1 MAEERKDGGL
11 RAANMA
17 RGAIQ
22 GMAAGGPLG
31 AVAGAAAADGETFV
45 KAVAAMGTLL
55 MLPVLFL
62 LLLPGLIF
70 GGFQDANSPHDAAAP
85 ILNSETAIIETANEL
100 ELTVNGILQEGL
112 DDVKSRI
119 QTDFEASGADCME
132 INDPYAAGVQGNIR
146 LFIAQYC
153 AARSAD
159 LSAISLADL
168 EKVLRGAKQELYSY
182 IVTEEIRERIEMVP
196 APESESEGE
205 EANSAGTESA
215 ETDDANAGEAEE
227 EPELVE
233 VVVTETWRVYT
244 IRYNGEG
251 YFADEIFHLCNEQKQ
266 LAEYYAQNL
275 SLFLG
280 DGLMQTP
287 GNGAAQSIPS
297 LGDVC
302 FTDGATPVIYYNQR
316 DERYAEQDY
325 GTDNIGEYGCGPTC
339 MAMVVSSLTG
349 AAADPIEMAKWAYDN
364 GCWIDGGG
372 SYHALIPAAAQ
383 HWGLPV
389 SGCSAS
395 EPQRIVDA
403 LSQGKFVVAIMG
415 AGHFTDSGH
424 FIVLRGVQN
433 GQIMVADPYS
443 VNYSN
448 RLWDLSL
455 ILGEA
460 STRAAAGGPFW
471 IIG

>member
-1 MAEERKDGGL
+1 MAEGHETSGI
-11 RAANMA
+11 RAANIA

-22 GMAAGGPLG
+22 GMAKGGPLG
-31 AVAGAAAADGETFV
+31 ALAGAAAADGEIFV

-70 GGFQDANSPHDAAAP
+70 GGFQDAQSPHDATAP
-85 ILNSETAIIETANEL
+85 ILNSETAIVETANEL
-100 ELTVNGILQEGL
+100 ELTVNSILQEGL

-119 QTDFEASGADCME
+119 QTDFELSGADCME

-153 AARSAD
+153 AARDAD
-159 LSAISLADL
+159 FSAISLADL
-168 EKVLRGAKQELYSY
+168 QKVLMDAKQKLYSY
-182 IVTEEIRERIEMVP
+182 TVTEETRERIELVP
-196 APESESEGE
+196 APESDDADSDDAE
-205 EANSAGTESA
+205 TESKTTDGA
-215 ETDDANAGEAEE
+215 DEETDA
-227 EPELVE
+227 PEMVE
-233 VVVTETWRVYT
+233 VVISEKWRIYT
-244 IRYNGEG
+244 IRYNGEA
-251 YFADEIFHLCNEQKQ
+251 YFADEIFHLSAEQKQ
-266 LAEYYAQNL
+266 LAEFYAQNL

-287 GNGAAQSIPS
+287 GGTLESIPS

-302 FTDGATPVIYYNQR
+302 FTDGATPVVYYNQR
-316 DERYAEQDY
+316 DERYASQDY

-339 MAMVVSSLTG
+339 MAMVVSSLT
-349 AAADPIEMAKWAYDN
+349 ATAVDPIEMAKWAYDS
-364 GCWIDGGG
+364 GYWIDGGG

-383 HWGLPV
+383 HWSLPV

-395 EPQRIVDA
+395 DPQRIVDA
-403 LSQGKFVVAIMG
+403 LSQGKLVVAIMG

-424 FIVLRGVQN
+424 FIVLRGVKD
-433 GQIMVADPYS
+433 GQIMLADPYS

>member
-1 MAEERKDGGL
+1 MTEGQRDGGL

-17 RGAIQ
+17 QGAVR

-31 AVAGAAAADGETFV
+31 AVAGAAAADGEIFV
-45 KAVAAMGTLL
+45 KAVAATGTLL

-70 GGFQDANSPHDAAAP
+70 GGFQDAKSPHDAAAP
-85 ILNSETAIIETANEL
+85 ILNSETAIVETANEL
-100 ELTVNGILQEGL
+100 ELTVNSILQEGL
-112 DDVKSRI
+112 DDVKARI
-119 QTDFEASGADCME
+119 QTDFEASGADCTK

-153 AARSAD
+153 AARDAD
-159 LSAISLADL
+159 FSAISLADL
-168 EKVLRGAKQELYSY
+168 KKVLEDAKQQLYSY
-182 IVTEEIRERIEMVP
+182 TVTEETQERIELVP
-196 APESESEGE
+196 APESEAADG
-205 EANSAGTESA
+205 ADA
-215 ETDDANAGEAEE
+215 ETENETTDGADESTD
-227 EPELVE
+227 EPEMVE
-233 VVVTETWRVYT
+233 VVISEKWRIYT
-244 IRYNGEG
+244 IRYNGEV
-251 YFADEIFHLCNEQKQ
+251 YFADEIFHLSDEQKQ
-266 LAEYYAQNL
+266 LAEFYAQNL

-287 GNGAAQSIPS
+287 GGILESIPS
-297 LGDVC
+297 LGDVS
-302 FTDGATPVIYYNQR
+302 FTDGATPVVYYNQR
-316 DERYAEQDY
+316 DERYAESDY
-325 GTDNIGEYGCGPTC
+325 GMDNIGEYGCGPTC

-349 AAADPIEMAKWAYDN
+349 TTVDPIEMAKWAYDN
-364 GCWIDGGG
+364 GYWIDGGG

-395 EPQRIVDA
+395 EPQRIVNA
-403 LSQGKFVVAIMG
+403 LSQGKLVVAIMG

-424 FIVLRGVQN
+424 FIVLRGVKD
-433 GQIMVADPYS
+433 GQLMIADPYS

-460 STRAAAGGPFW
+460 SSRAAAGGPFW